1 MWGAPRDWGGR
12 DVTAGIPEFE
22 GEQASTSGVST
33 TDTRATAVDSRASTE
48 AYGGHL
54 KSDGADSLVDTS
66 IRRRPYDDAEMT
78 GLQVQV

>member
-1 MWGAPRDWGGR
+1 MP
-12 DVTAGIPEFE
+12 GIED
-22 GEQASTSGVST
+22 EQASLFGVST
-33 TDTRATAVDSRASTE
+33 TGTRTTAVDSRPRRT

-66 IRRRPYDDAEMT
+66 IRRRPYDDAEVT

>member
-1 MWGAPRDWGGR
+1 MLPPVSPRLKMNKR
-12 DVTAGIPEFE
+12 HFLESAQ
-22 GEQASTSGVST
+22 QAHGPRQSTREPLRT
-33 TDTRATAVDSRASTE
+33 

-66 IRRRPYDDAEMT
+66 IRRRPYDDAEVT